1 MKKNF
6 ATITLLLFV
15 FVCAAQKQAENPGL
29 KYISGSEMMK
39 NVSFFASE
47 QLEGRFPA
55 SKGYHKAADYVAAYF
70 KSLGL
75 EPYQGN
81 TYFQPVPV
89 EYNEFTGPVKLEKI
103 HKGKSVKQY
112 KHGSDFV
119 CRGFSGKG
127 NFTAP
132 VAFCGYGMTFPA
144 MGYDDYANVDVKGK
158 IVIVFKQNPAWAKDI
173 KGINELMT
181 RYKAN
186 NAEKN
191 GAKAILFVTMPNM
204 SDSQKPIGSLMDGVG
219 VQNPG
224 FPQMQISLDVAEE
237 LLGKTGKK
245 LSDIQ
250 TQIDSLKKP
259 FSLETS
265 DSLFLEVNTAYE
277 KERLSENIIAVLPG
291 SDLVLKN
298 EYVVIGAHLDH
309 VGKQGDILFPGAND
323 NASGS
328 AAVMEIAK
336 AFVSSGI
343 KPKRSVIF
351 VLFTSEEQ
359 GLFGS
364 VYFTEHPPVPLEKTI
379 AMINLDCVG
388 YGDSIQAGGG
398 LSAPVLWNIARKQ
411 DSLNTKLMISKT
423 WYGGGADAQA
433 FFDKSIP
440 TLYFASKNSYKHLHL
455 TTDKPE
461 TLNPGLL
468 EKMAKLSY
476 LIALE
481 VANGN
486 YVKEKF
492 AEQKKSF

>member
-1 MKKNF
+1 MKKIS
-6 ATITLLLFV
+6 AIITLFF
-15 FVCAAQKQAENPGL
+15 FVCAGNAQKQPENPGL

-47 QLEGRFPA
+47 KLEGRFPA
-55 SKGYHKAADYVAAYF
+55 SEGYHKSAAYAAAYF

-75 EPYQGN
+75 EPYQDN

-89 EYNEFTGPVKLEKI
+89 EYNEFSGPVKLEKI
-103 HKGKSVKQY
+103 DKGKSVKQF
-112 KHGSDFV
+112 KPGIDFV

-127 NFTAP
+127 SFAAP
-132 VAFCGYGMTFPA
+132 VVFCGYGMTFPSL
-144 MGYDDYANVDVKGK
+144 GYDDYASVDVKGK
-158 IVIVFKQNPAWAKDI
+158 IVIVFKQNPAWAKDV

-191 GAKAILFVTMPNM
+191 GAKAILFVTTPNM
-204 SDSQKPIGSLMDGVG
+204 PDPQKPIGSLMDGEG
-219 VQNPG
+219 IQNPD
-224 FPQMQISLDVAEE
+224 FPQMQVSLDVANE
-237 LLGKTGKK
+237 LLTNSGKK
-245 LSDIQ
+245 LSEIQ

-259 FSLETS
+259 FSIITN
-265 DSLFLEVNTAYE
+265 DSLFLEVHTAYE

-291 SDLVLKN
+291 SDQALKN

-309 VGKQGDILFPGAND
+309 VGKQGDVYFPGAND

-336 AFVSSGI
+336 AFATSGE

-364 VYFTEHPPVPLEKTI
+364 EYFTAHPPVPLEKTV
-379 AMINLDCVG
+379 AMINLDCIG
-388 YGDSIQAGGG
+388 FGDSIQVGGG

-455 TTDKPE
+455 TTDTPE
-461 TLNPGLL
+461 TLNPVLL
-468 EKMAKLSY
+468 EKMAKLAF
-476 LIALE
+476 LVTLE
-481 VANGN
+481 VAEGR
-486 YVKEKF
+486 YSKENIQ
-492 AEQKKSF
+492 EKKSN